1 MSDIFVSYVEED
13 SRIADQIG
21 QGLRAAGYSTWL
33 YEQDGLPGT
42 DYMETIGKVIDQAQ
56 AIVILISA
64 KSVQSTQVYRELV
77 RAAENEKALFPLLH
91 GITHEQFQERV
102 PNWRQALGATTSIG
116 IPPQGVAAIM
126 PRLLAGLEAMGIRP
140 SGPAG
145 TAPPPPAPQRR
156 AIPIWAYAL
165 LGVVAVVAAVAIT
178 LAVTRQGAAPSASP
192 TAVSQEPTQPAA
204 ATETLAA
211 AATAAPSAQPISP
224 ADTATA
230 EPVPPTSVPTAQ
242 PSLPPA
248 TPSAEP
254 PTPTAVPALDLQAV
268 PLQVLEIDQARQIAW
283 SPDGK
288 WMAIR
293 ASDLHFLN
301 GGTYEVAYSLTSI
314 QWPAD
319 MAFSPDGSALA
330 YADDDLVSFLQV
342 GTWGDLGTLAVR
354 GRTESLAYS
363 PDGQMLA
370 TAIGEVV
377 KLWDLSTGQEVRVL
391 PGTSGYGVAISPDGQ
406 MLAAPGGVAGTEIK
420 RWDLATGEE
429 LPALTGHTNW
439 IKTLEFSPDGRI
451 LASGCVDQ
459 SVRLWDVAAGRLLA
473 VLTGHTGEVTDVAF
487 SPDGRLLASASWD
500 LSVKLWD
507 VARAV
512 ELESLL
518 GHTGWVECVCFSPD
532 GGVLASGSGD
542 GVRLWSIEVS
552 GGATEAS
559 P

>member
-1 MSDIFVSYVEED
+1 MPDIFVSYVEED

-42 DYMETIGKVIDQAQ
+42 DYMEIISNVIDQAQ

-64 KSVQSTQVYRELV
+64 KSVLSTQVYRELV
-77 RAAENEKALFPLLH
+77 RAAESEKALFPLLY
-91 GITHEQFQERV
+91 GITHEQFQQRV

-140 SGPAG
+140 SGTPG
-145 TAPPPPAPQRR
+145 TAPPPPVPKGRV
-156 AIPIWAYAL
+156 IPIWVYAL

-178 LAVTRQGAAPSASP
+178 LAVTRQGAAPSGSP
-192 TAVSQEPTQPAA
+192 TAASQESMKPA
-204 ATETLAA
+204 ATEPM
-211 AATAAPSAQPISP
+211 AATATGAPSAQPVPPS
-224 ADTATA
+224 DTATA
-230 EPVPPTSVPTAQ
+230 QPALPTSVPTAQ

-254 PTPTAVPALDLQAV
+254 PTPTAAPALDVQVA

-283 SPDGK
+283 SPDGE

-293 ASDLHFLN
+293 ASDLHLLD
-301 GGTYEVAYSLTSI
+301 GETYEAVYSLTSV

-330 YADDDLVSFLQV
+330 YADDLVTFLQV
-342 GTWGDLGTLAVR
+342 GTWGDLGTLPGSDDA
-354 GRTESLAYS
+354 ESLVYS

-370 TAIGEVV
+370 AAIGQVV
-377 KLWDLSTGQEVRVL
+377 KVWDLSTGKEVRVL
-391 PGTSGYGVAISPDGQ
+391 PGTSGYAVAFSPDGQ
-406 MLAAPGGVAGTEIK
+406 MLVAAGGVAGMDIK

-429 LPALTGHTNW
+429 LPALTGHSNW
-439 IKTLEFSPDGRI
+439 IRTLEFSPDGQI

-459 SVRLWDVAAGRLLA
+459 SVRLWDAAAGRLLA

-487 SPDGRLLASASWD
+487 SPDSRLLASASWD

-518 GHTGWVECVCFSPD
+518 GHTGWVECVAFSPD

-542 GVRLWSIEVS
+542 GVRLWSIEVGS
-552 GGATEAS
+552 GAAEVS